1 MDEYDVSDLNPI
13 FRIHWPLGLVLMVLP
28 SEMKDEGYTN
38 VMFGRWEIPA
48 Y

>member
-1 MDEYDVSDLNPI
+1 MDENDVSDLNPKCLI
-13 FRIHWPLGLVLMVLP
+13 YWPFGLVLMVLP